1 MVNDGFLRATW
12 IGLMVFLFLVASLGC
27 ASTPGKSDP
36 HDPLERTN
44 RAVYRFNEALDKA
57 VLKPAADAYVK
68 ITPQPVRTS
77 VSNFFDNLAYPNVIL
92 NDLLQ
97 GKMEQSVSDTS
108 RFIWNS
114 TVGIFGLFDVA
125 SYMGMA
131 PHDEDFGQTLGVWGS
146 GAGPYL
152 VLPLLGPSTVRDTT
166 GLPITY
172 VTNALFYVGQASV
185 TYPLAVLNAI
195 DLRARAA
202 GFMRFLDVAALDP
215 YLFTRESYLQYRT
228 YLIYDGRVPRA
239 KLLEEEE
246 GEEDEGVPEKG
257 QGGNGHVPPEEK
269 KGDEGVP
276 EKGQEGDVAQP
287 TPQSW
292 DETTHAAPN

>member
-1 MVNDGFLRATW
+1 MVNDGFLRAVR
-12 IGLMVFLFLVASLGC
+12 IGLPVFLFLAVASGC
-27 ASTPGKSDP
+27 ASVPHESDP
-36 HDPLERTN
+36 RDPLERAN
-44 RAVYRFNEALDKA
+44 RAVDRFNEALDKA
-57 VLKPAADAYVK
+57 ILKPAADAYVK

-77 VSNFFDNLAYPNVIL
+77 VSSFFDNLAYPNVIL

-97 GKMEQSVSDTS
+97 GKMEQGVSDS
-108 RFIWNS
+108 ARFIWNS
-114 TVGIFGLFDVA
+114 TAGIFGLFDVA
-125 SYMGMA
+125 SHMGMK

-185 TYPLAVLNAI
+185 TFPLAILSTI

-202 GFMRFLDVAALDP
+202 GFMRFRDVAALDP

-228 YLIYDGRVPRA
+228 YLIYDGEVPRA
-239 KLLEEEE
+239 KLLEEED
-246 GEEDEGVPEKG
+246 EDMPENG
-257 QGGNGHVPPEEK
+257 QGGDGVPPAELPEGK
-269 KGDEGVP
+269 KGDEIVP
-276 EKGQEGDVAQP
+276 EKGQEGDAAQP
-287 TPQSW
+287 APQS
-292 DETTHAAPN
+292 

>member
-1 MVNDGFLRATW
+1 MVNDGFLRAVR
-12 IGLMVFLFLVASLGC
+12 IGLPVFLFLVVSSGC
-27 ASTPGKSDP
+27 ASAPRKSDP
-36 HDPLERTN
+36 HDPLERAN
-44 RAVYRFNEALDKA
+44 RAVDRFNEALDRA
-57 VLKPAADAYVK
+57 ILKPAADAYVK

-97 GKMEQSVSDTS
+97 GKMEQGVSDTA
-108 RFIWNS
+108 RFVWNS

-125 SYMGMA
+125 SHMEMK
-131 PHDEDFGQTLGVWGS
+131 PHEEDFGQTLGVWGS

-172 VTNALFYVGQASV
+172 VTNVLFYVGQASV
-185 TYPLAVLNAI
+185 TFPLAVLSTI

-202 GFMRFLDVAALDP
+202 GFMRFRDVAALDP

-228 YLIYDGRVPRA
+228 YLIYDGEVPRA
-239 KLLEEEE
+239 KLLEEEDE
-246 GEEDEGVPEKG
+246 DYEEDEDMPENG
-257 QGGNGHVPPEEK
+257 QGGDGVPPAELPEGE
-269 KGDEGVP
+269 KGDEIVP
-276 EKGQEGDVAQP
+276 EKGQEGDAAQP
-287 TPQSW
+287 APQS
-292 DETTHAAPN
+292 